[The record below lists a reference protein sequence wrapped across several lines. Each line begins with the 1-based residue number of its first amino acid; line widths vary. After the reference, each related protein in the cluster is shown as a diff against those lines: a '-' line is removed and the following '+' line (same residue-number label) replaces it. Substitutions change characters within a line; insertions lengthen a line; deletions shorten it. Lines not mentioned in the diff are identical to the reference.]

1 MQNQAAKDDPIAA
14 RKAMLD
20 RVVSDFTFKANQ
32 TDDQKTLWNSV
43 DQHFSIFHIN
53 ERIRLCESVANDYD
67 DKFDMDTDF
76 QEIAYPGPQTNP
88 VNESC
93 NKTYPDSTA
102 WTRFVCRGHCDA
114 RGARLAT

>member
-32 TDDQKTLWNSV
+32 TDDQKTLWNSI

-53 ERIRLCESVANDYD
+53 ERIRLCESVNKYC
-67 DKFDMDTDF
+67 FDLVTRLTQILPQGRAMSVAVTAM
-76 QEIAYPGPQTNP
+76 QEVRGWLLDAINFNMP
-88 VNESC
+88 
-93 NKTYPDSTA
+93 KT
-102 WTRFVCRGHCDA
+102 VGN
-114 RGARLAT
+114 

>member
-43 DQHFSIFHIN
+43 DQHFSIF
-53 ERIRLCESVANDYD
+53 S
-67 DKFDMDTDF
+67 
-76 QEIAYPGPQTNP
+76 
-88 VNESC
+88 
-93 NKTYPDSTA
+93 
-102 WTRFVCRGHCDA
+102 
-114 RGARLAT
+114 